1 MYQSLTYLQGT
12 LEQKNNELDIFLNR
26 MIRYYPDSK
35 NDIGNYILIRLSK
48 HQE

>member
-1 MYQSLTYLQGT
+1 MNHSLTYLQST
-12 LEQKNNELDIFLNR
+12 LEQHNNELDIFLSR

-48 HQE
+48 NQE